1 MTDSASLLR
10 SPTAPAASEVPSFLA
25 PPKSPPDATSSP
37 RADEEEAAKLP
48 YPGAS
53 CRLTVSGEFKY
64 GAVRLRELAGADKTN
79 GAPILESFPGL
90 GVTSTIVAGYIL
102 EQLRLPLVGVFT
114 SDTFPSMGLIHSY
127 NGMPPVRVYGD
138 ERLVLFCSEFKIAAN
153 NPDVVNNL
161 GEAVLDWAARHN
173 SATVV
178 SIDGLPLESLDKKTM
193 EAIERKMGVR
203 RRGGSRTTPVPTGD
217 NSTKESKDQH
227 NSGADKDEQRF
238 VSFMTNSESW
248 AKMFLENKCK
258 PIQDAMVPSLTGFII
273 SEATFCKQDVV
284 CLLAPVS
291 KLFPDAWG
299 AVNVIQMLDLMYPS
313 VAIDIKPLEKKAREL
328 ESKITS
334 TMNEAIREQMLERQS
349 NISSMYA

>member
-1 MTDSASLLR
+1 MADSTSFLAS
-10 SPTAPAASEVPSFLA
+10 SEVPSFLSPA
-25 PPKSPPDATSSP
+25 KSPRDPTSSP
-37 RADEEEAAKLP
+37 RVDDDAVSKLP

-53 CRLTVSGEFKY
+53 RRLKVTFEFKY
-64 GAVRLRELAGADKTN
+64 GAVRLRELEGVEKTN

-90 GVTSTIVAGYIL
+90 GVTSTIVAGYII

-114 SDTFPSMGLIHSY
+114 SDAFPAMGLISSY

-153 NPDVVNNL
+153 NPDVVNNM
-161 GEAVLDWAARHN
+161 GEAVLDWAKRH
-173 SATVV
+173 SSPTVV

-193 EAIERKMGVR
+193 EEIERKMGVR
-203 RRGGSRTTPVPTGD
+203 KRGASRTTP
-217 NSTKESKDQH
+217 STADGSASKESKDD
-227 NSGADKDEQRF
+227 NSVDEQRF
-238 VSFMTNSESW
+238 ISFMTTSNRW
-248 AKMFLENKCK
+248 ANMFLYHKCK
-258 PIQDAMVPSLTGFII
+258 PVQDAMIPSLTGFII
-273 SEATFCKQDVV
+273 SEAPFCCNHDVV

-334 TMNEAIREQMLERQS
+334 TMNEAIRQQVLERQN